1 MHTLVFS
8 HFIASKPG
16 ILRHCSKYG
25 KADHNKKGHQKYL
38 DRLGEQSQNNII
50 DEDEELNIPSI
61 VEVHFLFCANICSS
75 M

>member
-1 MHTLVFS
+1 VT
-8 HFIASKPG
+8 I
-16 ILRHCSKYG
+16 HCSICG

-61 VEVHFLFCANICSS
+61 VEVHFYFVQIFVAPCKMHNLFCTKFVYS